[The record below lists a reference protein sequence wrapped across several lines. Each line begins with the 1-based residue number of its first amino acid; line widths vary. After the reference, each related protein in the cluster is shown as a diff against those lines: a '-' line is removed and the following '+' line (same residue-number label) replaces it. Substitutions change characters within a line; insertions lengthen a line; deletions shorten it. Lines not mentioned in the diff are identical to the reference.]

1 MNNIAAMLGS
11 LSTGELGLSE
21 FLVSIVFSLFAGVI
35 CMFLHRMYFGMNFD
49 SNESL
54 PRSFVVI
61 APSVSAIFWA
71 IQYSLPLSLG
81 LLGALSFVRF
91 RTPVKKAED
100 VAFILLVIAISLL
113 SSVFRFYAA
122 AILLCLIAVIV
133 FVKTFLSGKA
143 IPLLHMGRGITAFV
157 TTTSKMVE
165 KIDVEIRGTL
175 LKEFKGLKKMGLILN
190 DVVQNENGY
199 SLRYSLYFKT
209 DDNTLLPRVIEILNR
224 LESLERVEVFY
235 GKTYS

>member
-1 MNNIAAMLGS
+1 MDNLTAALGA

-21 FLVSIVFSLFAGVI
+21 FFISILFSLFVGIA

-100 VAFILLVIAISLL
+100 VAFILLVIALSLL

-122 AILLCLIAVIV
+122 SILLCLVAVIV
-133 FVKTFLSGKA
+133 LVKTVLAGKA

-157 TTTSKMVE
+157 TTNSVMVE
-165 KIDVEIRGTL
+165 KTDNEIRGAL
-175 LKEFKGLKKMGLILN
+175 LDKFKGLKQKGLVLN
-190 DVVQNENGY
+190 DVVPVEDGY

-209 DDNTLLPRVIEILNR
+209 DDNTLLPSIIEILKS

>member
-1 MNNIAAMLGS
+1 MNNLATMLGS
-11 LSTGELGLSE
+11 ISTGELGLPE
-21 FLVSIVFSLFAGVI
+21 FTISIFFSLIAGII

-61 APSVSAIFWA
+61 APAVSAIFWA

-100 VAFILLVIAISLL
+100 VAFILLVIALSLL

-122 AILLCLIAVIV
+122 AILLGLMAIIV
-133 FVKTFLSGKA
+133 FVKTLLAGKA

-157 TTTSKMVE
+157 TTTSPKVE
-165 KIDVEIRGTL
+165 KIDGEVRKTL
-175 LKEFKGLKKMGLILN
+175 LARFNGLKKRGLVLN
-190 DVVQNENGY
+190 DVVPVEKGY
-199 SLRYSLYFKT
+199 SLRYSFYFKT
-209 DDNTLLPRVIEILNR
+209 DDNTLLPSLIESLNG
-224 LESLERVEVFY
+224 LESLDRVEVFY

>member
-1 MNNIAAMLGS
+1 MDNFAALLGT
-11 LSTGELGLSE
+11 LSTGELGLLE
-21 FLVSIVFSLFAGVI
+21 FLISILFSLFAGII

-54 PRSFVVI
+54 PRSFVII

-100 VAFILLVIAISLL
+100 VAFILLVIALSLL
-113 SSVFRFYAA
+113 SSVFRFYASS
-122 AILLCLIAVIV
+122 ILLILIAVIV
-133 FVKTFLSGKA
+133 ICKTLLTGKA
-143 IPLLHMGRGITAFV
+143 IPLLHMGKGITAFV
-157 TTTSKMVE
+157 TTESKMVE
-165 KIDVEIRGTL
+165 KIDNVIRETL
-175 LKEFKGLKKMGLILN
+175 LKEFNGLKKTGLVLN
-190 DVVQNENGY
+190 DVVPIDSGY
-199 SLRYSLYFKT
+199 SLRYSFYFKT
-209 DDNTLLPRVIEILNR
+209 DDNTLLPRVIETLNR
-224 LESLERVEVFY
+224 LDGLERVEVFY